1 MLEDV
6 IERKKAV
13 LMRCEMDETGLSKK
27 KMWRL
32 VLKVVV

>member
-13 LMRCEMDETGLSKK
+13 LMRCEMDDSRLSQKK
-27 KMWRL
+27 RWPL
-32 VLKVVV
+32 VSNVSV

>member
-13 LMRCEMDETGLSKK
+13 LMRCEMDDSRLSQKRRWAFGLEC
-27 KMWRL
+27 
-32 VLKVVV
+32 